1 MNERSLRFLE
11 DLVNTPTPSGF
22 EAPGQKLW
30 LKYAAEF
37 AETVSSDAYGNAVAT
52 FNPGGSPRLM
62 IVGHG
67 DEIGLMVSY
76 ISSEGYL
83 YFRSIGGVFPG
94 ILKAQRVTIHTASGP
109 VTGVIGS
116 VPPHLMDKNED
127 EKKSKISDLF
137 IDIGVSSREEAAKL
151 VRIGYPITLT
161 DTFAKLNEDILIARA
176 FDNRVGSWIA
186 AETLRLLKES
196 SKPCSAEVN
205 AVSSVMEEI
214 GCRGAQQIAYSL
226 KPDVALVT
234 DVTHATDYPGISLT
248 QHGEIHLG
256 KGPSLTRGACNHP
269 KVFERLD
276 QVSRELGIPVQ
287 YEATSRTSGTDTDVI
302 FVSRGGIP
310 SGLVSLPNRYMHSP
324 VEMIHLKDLEAIPQI
339 FAAFAQSLQP
349 GESFKIDLL

>member
-127 EKKSKISDLF
+127 EKNLRYHTSEFRYGKYRRTISFDQPIQADEATAEYKNGLLTIKIPK
-137 IDIGVSSREEAAKL
+137 REEKHAESKKL
-151 VRIGYPITLT
+151 TIIE
-161 DTFAKLNEDILIARA
+161 K
-176 FDNRVGSWIA
+176 
-186 AETLRLLKES
+186 
-196 SKPCSAEVN
+196 
-205 AVSSVMEEI
+205 
-214 GCRGAQQIAYSL
+214 
-226 KPDVALVT
+226 
-234 DVTHATDYPGISLT
+234 
-248 QHGEIHLG
+248 
-256 KGPSLTRGACNHP
+256 
-269 KVFERLD
+269 
-276 QVSRELGIPVQ
+276 
-287 YEATSRTSGTDTDVI
+287 
-302 FVSRGGIP
+302 
-310 SGLVSLPNRYMHSP
+310 
-324 VEMIHLKDLEAIPQI
+324 
-339 FAAFAQSLQP
+339 
-349 GESFKIDLL
+349 

>member
-127 EKKSKISDLF
+127 EKRAKS
-137 IDIGVSSREEAAKL
+137 
-151 VRIGYPITLT
+151 
-161 DTFAKLNEDILIARA
+161 
-176 FDNRVGSWIA
+176 
-186 AETLRLLKES
+186 
-196 SKPCSAEVN
+196 
-205 AVSSVMEEI
+205 
-214 GCRGAQQIAYSL
+214 
-226 KPDVALVT
+226 
-234 DVTHATDYPGISLT
+234 
-248 QHGEIHLG
+248 
-256 KGPSLTRGACNHP
+256 
-269 KVFERLD
+269 
-276 QVSRELGIPVQ
+276 
-287 YEATSRTSGTDTDVI
+287 VI
-302 FVSRGGIP
+302 FS
-310 SGLVSLPNRYMHSP
+310 ST
-324 VEMIHLKDLEAIPQI
+324 LEFHPEKKPQN
-339 FAAFAQSLQP
+339 
-349 GESFKIDLL
+349 SFG